1 MEKIDKDISLHEDL
15 KLVDTLLNKEVLQNW
30 EQLNQKVPTNYFNA
44 FEANTIHKI
53 QTLKPTAK
61 ILNVYNWKTM
71 AIAASFIA
79 IVVSTYLFIPSNSNQ
94 LKETTALNIQQIPT
108 EEIAAYIIE
117 NDLVAEVDWESDFN
131 LENLEITNT
140 YSKSKNDSN

>member
-1 MEKIDKDISLHEDL
+1 MEKIDKDISLQEDL

-44 FEANTIHKI
+44 FEAKTIHKI
-53 QTLKPTAK
+53 QTLKPKAR
-61 ILNVYNWKTM
+61 ILNVNSWKTM

-79 IVVSTYLFIPSNSNQ
+79 IVVSTYLFIPSNPNQ

-140 YSKSKNDSN
+140 NSKSKNDSN